1 MQADSFVVTATSLNC
16 PLDDNILLSFAPEY
30 LTNLPFLT
38 KFLADNNKLKL
49 INDLTYLN
57 RSIKASLPELTIASK
72 DYKARLAIEEAS
84 KFDLQQAINNT
95 LENKK
100 YLKTLAITL
109 SVIYWKIIITP
120 RILTFLTRLIG

>member
-1 MQADSFVVTATSLNC
+1 M
-16 PLDDNILLSFAPEY
+16 SFAPEY

-38 KFLADNNKLKL
+38 EFLSDNNELKL

-84 KFDLQQAINNT
+84 KFDLQQVINNT
-95 LENKK
+95 LEDE
-100 YLKTLAITL
+100 
-109 SVIYWKIIITP
+109 KIFENLGHYIVSDLLENHYHTKN
-120 RILTFLTRLIG
+120 FEVSTRLIG